1 MLRMFESVS
10 FFPQSDEFGLKDYS
24 VGCLQNVW
32 GVTLKQAIALPP
44 TAFPVSHLALS
55 DIFRRE
61 CVIAEYHGIIY
72 VYVKVYVWIGNPASY
87 SVSLRLHF

>member
-1 MLRMFESVS
+1 MLRMIESVS
-10 FFPQSDEFGLKDYS
+10 FSPQVDEVGLRDYS

-32 GVTLKQAIALPP
+32 GVTLKQATALPP

-61 CVIAEYHGIIY
+61 CVIAEYHSII
-72 VYVKVYVWIGNPASY
+72 YVKVYVWIGNPASY